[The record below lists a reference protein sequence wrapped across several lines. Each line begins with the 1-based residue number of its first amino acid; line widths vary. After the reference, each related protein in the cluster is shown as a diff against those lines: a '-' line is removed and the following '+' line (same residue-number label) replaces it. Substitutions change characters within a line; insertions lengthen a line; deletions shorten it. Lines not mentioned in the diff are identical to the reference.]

1 MDFGNLI
8 GFAMTVFLGLFA
20 IMNPIANLP
29 AFIGMTQSLS
39 SAERKNISRRASL
52 TAFFIVATFV
62 ILGKT
67 IFSLFGLTIPAFKI
81 TGGILIFI
89 AGYDMIRSREG
100 KKKEN
105 EGMDDVE
112 AGTNIAISPLA
123 TPLMAGPGSIV
134 TAMTFVS
141 DRTWIYFII
150 VLLMVA
156 AVCFIHF
163 IAFSMSEIIVRRL
176 GKNIIPVI
184 GKMMGLIIAVIGTG
198 MIISGVEVVLRTF
211 HLIPE

>member
-1 MDFGNLI
+1 MEFGNLI
-8 GFAMTVFLGLFA
+8 GFGITVFLGLFA
-20 IMNPIANLP
+20 IMNPVANLP
-29 AFIGMTQSLS
+29 AFIGMTEGMS
-39 SAERKNISRRASL
+39 SAEKGHISRRASI
-52 TAFFIVATFV
+52 TAFCIVAVFV

-81 TGGILIFI
+81 TGGILIFM
-89 AGYDMIRSREG
+89 AGYDMIRSKEG

-112 AGTNIAISPLA
+112 KGSNIAISPLA

-141 DRTWIYFII
+141 DKTWIYFII
-150 VLLMVA
+150 VIFIVA

-163 IAFSMSEIIVRRL
+163 VAFSMSEIIVRRL
-176 GKNIIPVI
+176 GKNIIPVV

-198 MIISGVEVVLRTF
+198 MVISGIELVIDNL
-211 HLIPE
+211 

>member
-1 MDFGNLI
+1 S
-8 GFAMTVFLGLFA
+8 TVEKGH
-20 IMNPIANLP
+20 
-29 AFIGMTQSLS
+29 
-39 SAERKNISRRASL
+39 ISRRASI
-52 TAFFIVATFV
+52 TAFCIVAVFV

-81 TGGILIFI
+81 TGGILIFM
-89 AGYDMIRSREG
+89 AGYDMIRSKEG

-112 AGTNIAISPLA
+112 KGSNIAISPLA

-141 DRTWIYFII
+141 DKTWIYFII
-150 VLLMVA
+150 VILMVA

-163 IAFSMSEIIVRRL
+163 VAFSMSEIIVRRL
-176 GKNIIPVI
+176 GKNIIPVV

-198 MIISGVEVVLRTF
+198 MVISGIELVIDNL
-211 HLIPE
+211 

>member
-29 AFIGMTQSLS
+29 AFIGMTQGMTSV
-39 SAERKNISRRASL
+39 EKKNISRKASI

-67 IFSLFGLTIPAFKI
+67 IFSLFGLTVPAFKI
-81 TGGILIFI
+81 TGGIVIFM
-89 AGYDMIRSREG
+89 AGYDMIRSKEG

-105 EGMDDVE
+105 EGMDDIE

-141 DRTWIYFII
+141 DRTWFYFII
-150 VLLMVA
+150 VLLMVGV
-156 AVCFIHF
+156 VCFIHF
-163 IAFSMSEIIVRRL
+163 IVFSMSEIIVRRL

-184 GKMMGLIIAVIGTG
+184 GKLMGLIIAVIGTG
-198 MIISGVEVVLRTF
+198 MIISGIELVIRNF
-211 HLIPE
+211 